1 MGSNG
6 PIREVFCGP
15 HLRAAQKTG
24 WRIVAPSPILRLK
37 IGSGA
42 WTRTKITS
50 SKGWRATNCTTPE
63 TRKHFTSLSQGVG
76 RKVRCVRGVV

>member
-1 MGSNG
+1 MESDGAV
-6 PIREVFCGP
+6 REVFCG
-15 HLRAAQKTG
+15 RAQSRRAQD
-24 WRIVAPSPILRLK
+24 RVAIVAPSPMSQRK

-63 TRKHFTSLSQGVG
+63 MPKHFTSL
-76 RKVRCVRGVV
+76 